1 MKKLQTLGMMVLLM
15 LGLVVSACGGAAPA
29 PAEPEVAEAE
39 DEAAKIMILEPF
51 ARASMP
57 NGAAYMTLMNEG
69 ASADTLVSAATDVAE
84 TVELHET
91 TIDENQVMRMRP
103 VEGGIAIPA
112 GGSTTLK
119 PGGLHVMLLGI
130 KQELAVGDTF
140 ELTLTFAE
148 SGSQTV
154 QVEVTEGVTMDHGEG
169 EMEHNM
175 DQMEEGESG
184 QNHGG

>member
-1 MKKLQTLGMMVLLM
+1 MKKLQTLGMMVLLI
-15 LGLVVSACGGAAPA
+15 LGMVVSACGSAV
-29 PAEPEVAEAE
+29 PAEPKAASAEETAVEPVAAEAE
-39 DEAAKIMILEPF
+39 EAAAKIMIMDLS

-69 ASADTLVSAATDVAE
+69 NSDDTLVSAATDVAE

-130 KQELAVGDTF
+130 RQELAVGDTF

-154 QVEVTEGVTMDHGEG
+154 QVEVTEGMAMDHGD
-169 EMEHNM
+169 MEHNM
-175 DQMEEGESG
+175 D
-184 QNHGG
+184 